1 MAGLPSRVFVRS
13 PLATIVCDRKC
24 KPTCFSKKRVCWLPK
39 QNIWVL
45 CSFQAWLDSG
55 LSPRHS
61 FPGALALST
70 AGFASFSGSGWQ
82 GSAAPPARSSRFNP
96 AEKSQ
101 EHTSQVLRLILIGS
115 PWVMCSPLMN
125 HCCQAHHAMIGL
137 ALEKLCADWLI
148 PEKMLHAIGLVLG
161 LGPL

>member
-61 FPGALALST
+61 FPGALAVST

-82 GSAAPPARSSRFNP
+82 GVCGTSSPFLQVQPSRKEPGAYKSSPETHSDWLTLGHVFAFDEPLLPGTPRDDWLSSR
-96 AEKSQ
+96 K
-101 EHTSQVLRLILIGS
+101 T
-115 PWVMCSPLMN
+115 MC
-125 HCCQAHHAMIGL
+125 
-137 ALEKLCADWLI
+137 
-148 PEKMLHAIGLVLG
+148 
-161 LGPL
+161 